1 MYVTTNI
8 MLLLMVPVH
17 PGHPG

>member
-8 MLLLMVPVH
+8 ISQTMRI
-17 PGHPG
+17 